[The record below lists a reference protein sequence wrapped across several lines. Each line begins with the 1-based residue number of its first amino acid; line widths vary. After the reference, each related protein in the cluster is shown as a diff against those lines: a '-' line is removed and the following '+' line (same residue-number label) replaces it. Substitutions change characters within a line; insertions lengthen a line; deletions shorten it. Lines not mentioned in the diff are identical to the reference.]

1 MPACLSRRN
10 APAVLGQQR
19 VLASAGKEIPQP
31 ARPAPPFA
39 AHHTCCA
46 AVVRRL
52 RLTLYCRFHRSSANL
67 PVSMCLYGN
76 LKSVCV
82 RNGTSYTYT
91 YRFSI
96 LCMYVHMCMYCMYVY
111 VSEIHNILDTCTYI
125 QIHTIHTHTYFNFEK
140 SRYIHIHTYTYT

>member
-1 MPACLSRRN
+1 
-10 APAVLGQQR
+10 V
-19 VLASAGKEIPQP
+19 
-31 ARPAPPFA
+31 
-39 AHHTCCA
+39 TCRKF
-46 AVVRRL
+46 VPL
-52 RLTLYCRFHRSSANL
+52 EEEKWNSSANL

-91 YRFSI
+91 YRFFI

-125 QIHTIHTHTYFNFEK
+125 QIHTIHTHTYTAK
-140 SRYIHIHTYTYT
+140 SASTGVFDAGQRPRLTPWGGTTYPDLLERGFRRDLRVSFAHKMRVLCDRDAL